1 MAFSFGHN
9 ICDVYEV
16 QWIQQNNLSKIMT
29 TLAYAGTF
37 NPLTTGHTNVVE
49 TALKLAEKI
58 VIIVAQNPS
67 KSINAQTDAVE
78 YVRAWILEAN
88 LEDRVSVV
96 VGGQKELSV
105 DIASDNYCSGFI
117 RGMRNLVDFEAEKEL
132 AHMNENVV
140 GDLPTFH
147 IISPANLIGVSSSAV
162 RNLTGTRNWW
172 NTIRDYLPKSVYDLY
187 VKNYIR
193 DNVGP
198 VSGEVL
204 KGYSGSEYHSLEH
217 VVAVLYQIEKKYKNH
232 TNYQALKYAA
242 LYHDCVK
249 SDIGASIRLMRK
261 ELPES
266 IWDIE
271 DVAGDYI
278 ANTAYDSNFVP
289 DEFSDCDL
297 SILISPWKEYQVYM
311 RNIRAEY
318 AHVSDDQFNKGRSEF
333 LNGML
338 QKRLFTDSKYD
349 MIAYSN
355 MEKELECLI

>member
-1 MAFSFGHN
+1 
-9 ICDVYEV
+9 
-16 QWIQQNNLSKIMT
+16 MT

-37 NPLTTGHTNVVE
+37 NPFTTGHSNLIM
-49 TALKLAEKI
+49 TALKLVNKI

-67 KSINAQTDAVE
+67 KATNAQKDALE
-78 YVRAWILEAN
+78 YVTAWVTEEN
-88 LEDRVSVV
+88 LQDRVTVV
-96 VGGQKELSV
+96 VGGPKELSV
-105 DIASDNYCSGFI
+105 DIAAEHNCTGFI

-147 IISPANLIGVSSSAV
+147 IISPANLISVSSTVV

-172 NTIRDYLPKSVYDLY
+172 NTIRDYLPKSVYTRYLR
-187 VKNYIR
+187 NYIR
-193 DNVGP
+193 ENVCP
-198 VSGEVL
+198 VSDEVM
-204 KGYSGSEYHSLEH
+204 KGYTGSAYHSLEH
-217 VVAVLYQIEKKYKNH
+217 VVAILYQIEKKYKDH
-232 TNYQALKYAA
+232 VNYQPMKYTA

-249 SDIGASIRLMRK
+249 SDIAASIRLMKK

-271 DVAGDYI
+271 DVASDYI
-278 ANTAYDSNFVP
+278 SNTAYDEHFVP

-311 RNIRAEY
+311 HNIRAEY
-318 AHVSDDQFNKGRSEF
+318 AHVSDEQFNKGRREF

-349 MIAYSN
+349 IIAYSN